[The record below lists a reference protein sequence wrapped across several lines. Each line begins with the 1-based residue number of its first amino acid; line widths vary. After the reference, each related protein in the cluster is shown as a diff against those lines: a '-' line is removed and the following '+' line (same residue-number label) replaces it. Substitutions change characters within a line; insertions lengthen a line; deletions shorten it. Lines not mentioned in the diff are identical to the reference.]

1 MQHFYDVIVV
11 GGGHAGCEAAAAA
24 ARCGA
29 RTLLLTHRKSTIGA
43 MSCNPAIGGIG
54 KGHLVRE
61 IDALDGI
68 MARAADRA
76 GIHFKLLNRS
86 KGPAVQGPR
95 AQADRFLYKQAVQE
109 LLAETPNLECA
120 EGAAG
125 DLLCNAQGA
134 VEGVVCEDGT
144 TYRAGAV
151 VLTTGTFLDG
161 VIHVGHKSKPAGR
174 VEEQPSVVLA
184 TRLKK
189 LGLAMGR
196 LKTGTP
202 ARLLKNSIDWAS
214 LAEDKGDAEPEPFS
228 RLTKSITN
236 QQLVCGIT
244 ATNQKTHDIIRKYL
258 HLSAVYGGAI
268 SGRGPRYCPSIEDK
282 VVRFAEKE
290 SHQLFLEPEA
300 LPEHEGG
307 DLIYP
312 NGISTSLPADVQ
324 EEMIHSI
331 AGLEHAV
338 IAQPGYAVE
347 YDYVDPRELTTS
359 LELRKC
365 PNLFLAGQI
374 NGTTGYEEAGAQG
387 LLAGVN
393 AARRAGGQQ
402 AVSLDRGTAYLG
414 VMVDDLTMQGVSEPY
429 RMFTSR
435 AEYRLTLRADNADM
449 RLTQIGLEWGCVGAQ
464 RQAVYE
470 QDCTDIQALTQKAEQ
485 ESWQPQALVQAGVK
499 VSLDGRRRTLLE
511 VLGYGVTEESL
522 NTLAPWFAATP
533 ARARHYVTTQ
543 ARYKGYLVRQQRE
556 IKQLEAESEIRFPA
570 TLDFAAI
577 GGLSA
582 EMKERLEKAK
592 PENFNAAQRIPG
604 ITPSALVAILA
615 HVRQRVT
622 Q

>member
-95 AQADRFLYKQAVQE
+95 AQADRFLYKQAVQA

-174 VEEQPSVVLA
+174 VGEQPSVALA

-338 IAQPGYAVE
+338 IAQRETGWGIYAV
-347 YDYVDPRELTTS
+347 P
-359 LELRKC
+359 
-365 PNLFLAGQI
+365 
-374 NGTTGYEEAGAQG
+374 
-387 LLAGVN
+387 
-393 AARRAGGQQ
+393 
-402 AVSLDRGTAYLG
+402 
-414 VMVDDLTMQGVSEPY
+414 
-429 RMFTSR
+429 
-435 AEYRLTLRADNADM
+435 
-449 RLTQIGLEWGCVGAQ
+449 
-464 RQAVYE
+464 
-470 QDCTDIQALTQKAEQ
+470 
-485 ESWQPQALVQAGVK
+485 
-499 VSLDGRRRTLLE
+499 
-511 VLGYGVTEESL
+511 
-522 NTLAPWFAATP
+522 
-533 ARARHYVTTQ
+533 
-543 ARYKGYLVRQQRE
+543 
-556 IKQLEAESEIRFPA
+556 
-570 TLDFAAI
+570 
-577 GGLSA
+577 
-582 EMKERLEKAK
+582 ERL
-592 PENFNAAQRIPG
+592 
-604 ITPSALVAILA
+604 
-615 HVRQRVT
+615 
-622 Q
+622 